1 MDNSSGIL
9 HPAGLWCIAA
19 LAIIGVTLWRAA
31 QAKRAV
37 SAVFGVSSS
46 SHSTIKTVFSCT
58 CATLLIAAVVRPY
71 FGAEDVKVPT
81 RGADVVF
88 LVDISQSMYARDIPP
103 SRLEVAKR
111 KMKDLVSL
119 LSETGQAA
127 RFGIAVF
134 AGDGYTVCPITSD
147 RGVLAQFID
156 IISPDLVSS
165 LGSNLQAGIE
175 AAIGRLDEA
184 SKRFT
189 RVVVL
194 SDGEDQF
201 LEAHSVVK
209 AISASGVRF
218 DVVGLG
224 TTDGAQLQL
233 PNGAV
238 VVDNTR
244 SPVVS
249 RLHEESLK
257 AIAEAGGGTYVRASL
272 DDSDI
277 HTLARGL
284 LLLTQGAVT
293 RSDSAIRVYR
303 EFGAWLALA
312 ALALLIIAAGIRGA
326 NPLVAVLLLLGSW
339 LVVHPAVAEPTPA
352 QPEASRARSPY
363 EQYTQGEF
371 AKAAAGFTSLLQD
384 NPHDRTLRHGLGSA
398 LYKLG
403 KFSESE
409 EVFRALAEDAR
420 EGRHYFESVYN
431 QGNALLS
438 LKRYQDSID
447 AYRKALDVKPDDER
461 AQHNLKVAQA
471 LLEEEK
477 RRADEPSPTPSPTP
491 TPSQRENSDSDTT
504 PSPSPTPA
512 ASPEESPA
520 PSPSPSETGQPHNGT
535 PSPAPTPQGSPEAT
549 AEATARAEG
558 TASER
563 EEQQKLTP
571 HATATTSAQA
581 SVVAPGTSPTPDERL
596 KEALD
601 KDTQETDPASM
612 AGATPLPESSAFP
625 EVDAWLQSLPDSPLL
640 IRRQRGRPA
649 QNGQTW

>member
-9 HPAGLWCIAA
+9 HPHGLWFIVA
-19 LAIIGVTLWRAA
+19 LFLTGLSLWRATLA
-31 QAKRAV
+31 RRAV
-37 SAVFGVSSS
+37 SAMFGASAS
-46 SHSTIKTVFSCT
+46 SHSNMKTACSLV
-58 CATLLIAAVVRPY
+58 CAALLVAAVVRPY

-134 AGDGYTVCPITSD
+134 AGDGYTVCPITAD
-147 RGVLAQFID
+147 RGVLGQFID

-175 AAIGRLDEA
+175 AAIGRLDDA

-189 RVVVL
+189 RVIVM

-201 LEAHSVVK
+201 LEAHALVK

-224 TTDGAQLQL
+224 TTTGAQLQL

-238 VVDNTR
+238 VVDQQRT
-244 SPVVS
+244 PVVS

-257 AIAEAGGGTYVRASL
+257 SIAAAGGGTYVHATL

-277 HTLARGL
+277 NTLARASL
-284 LLLTQGAVT
+284 SLNPGAVT
-293 RSDSAIRVYR
+293 RNDTAIRVYR
-303 EFGAWLALA
+303 EIGSWLALA
-312 ALALLIIAAGIRGA
+312 ALILLVVTAGVRGA
-326 NPLVAVLLLLGSW
+326 NPLAVALLLLSSW
-339 LVVHPAVAEPTPA
+339 QGMHTAFAQTPSA
-352 QPEASRARSPY
+352 QSEATQTTSPY
-363 EQYTQGEF
+363 ELYTRGDF
-371 AKAAAGFTSLLQD
+371 AKAAEGFAGLLQD
-384 NPHDRTLRHGLGSA
+384 TPKDRGLRHGLGSA

-403 KFSESE
+403 EFAESE
-409 EVFRALAEDAR
+409 EVFRKLAEDAS

-438 LKRYQDSID
+438 LKRYQDAID
-447 AYRKALDVKPDDER
+447 VYRKALDVKPDDER
-461 AQHNLKVAQA
+461 AQHNLQVAQA

-477 RRADEPSPTPSPTP
+477 RRAQEPSPTP
-491 TPSQRENSDSDTT
+491 TPTPTPNPRDKSDSENT

-512 ASPEESPA
+512 ASPQQSPEA
-520 PSPSPSETGQPHNGT
+520 SPSPSQTGEPQDAP
-535 PSPAPTPQGSPEAT
+535 PSPAPTSQGSPQAT
-549 AEATARAEG
+549 ATAEG
-558 TASER
+558 TAPGR
-563 EEQQKLTP
+563 DEQQQITP
-571 HATATTSAQA
+571 HATASAQA
-581 SVVAPGTSPTPDERL
+581 SVGAPATSPTPDERL

-601 KDTQETDPASM
+601 KDPQETDPTSTV
-612 AGATPLPESSAFP
+612 GTTPVPESSAFP

-640 IRRQRGRPA
+640 IRKQRGRPT